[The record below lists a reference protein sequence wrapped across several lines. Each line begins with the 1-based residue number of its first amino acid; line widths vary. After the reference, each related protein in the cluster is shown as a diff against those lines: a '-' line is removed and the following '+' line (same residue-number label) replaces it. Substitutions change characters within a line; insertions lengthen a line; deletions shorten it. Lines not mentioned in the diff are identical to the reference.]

1 MSAPDR
7 STRVVVIAG
16 VTAASKT
23 AVAIALAR
31 RLDGELIGADS
42 VQVYRGFDIGSAK
55 PTAEE
60 LDGVRH
66 HLIDVV
72 DPDAT
77 IDAGRYQ
84 AMADAAIADVV
95 SRGKLPIVV
104 GGTGLW
110 LRTLVRGLIEL
121 PDPEPALRAELEAEA
136 DRVGAPALHARLAE
150 VDPIYAAR
158 IHPNDRR
165 RIVRALEVWRQT
177 GEAMGALQE
186 AHAKGAPRYDATVHL
201 LDRERDDLYA
211 RIRARIRAMLDAG
224 WVDEVRALLERWGP
238 DVRAMNSVGYR
249 EVKAHVLDDVP
260 LEETERLAYK
270 ATRIYTRRQRTWFNN
285 DPMGG
290 SWTDA
295 EALLAASGDEGQ

>member
-1 MSAPDR
+1 MSQPR
-7 STRVVVIAG
+7 PGTRIVVIAG

-23 AVAIALAR
+23 ATALALAR
-31 RLDGELIGADS
+31 ARDGELIGADS
-42 VQVYRGFDIGSAK
+42 VQVYRGFDVGSAK
-55 PTAEE
+55 PTAAE
-60 LDGVRH
+60 LGGVRH
-66 HLIDVV
+66 HLIDAI
-72 DPDAT
+72 DPDES

-84 AMADAAIADVV
+84 ALADAAIADVA

-121 PDPEPALRAELEAEA
+121 PPPDPALRAELEADA
-136 DRVGAPALHARLAE
+136 DRVGGPALHARLAE
-150 VDPIYAAR
+150 VDPVYAAR
-158 IHPNDRR
+158 IHENDRR

-177 GEAMGALQE
+177 GEAMGALQD

-211 RIRARIRAMLDAG
+211 AIRRRIRAMLDAG
-224 WVDEVRALLERWGP
+224 WVDEVKALLERWGP
-238 DVRAMNSVGYR
+238 DVRPMNSVGYR

-290 SWTDA
+290 AWTDA
-295 EALLAASGDEGQ
+295 ERVLASGDEGQ